1 MSLKEVLNNHKQLSN
16 LNQQQS
22 IKPMNV
28 LDERLNSIDVA
39 RKHQQY
45 LFYSHYRVIYNIHI
59 IDNNRLYIFFFF

>member
-1 MSLKEVLNNHKQLSN
+1 MSLKEVLNNHKQSSN

-39 RKHQQY
+39 RRHQQY
-45 LFYSHYRVIYNIHI
+45 LFYSHYRVIYNIHNSH
-59 IDNNRLYIFFFF
+59 DNNRLYILLF